1 MELVIFTLTT
11 VKRYIPP
18 SFSPGG
24 VRRSTALLLAG
35 RRQQRRA
42 WAHGAPSVK
51 CAPAALWPCGF
62 RSSSTLLTVRLGRGG
77 GREGSAGG
85 GSHWR
90 ALVQLVAV
98 AGIRVSFQLLPE
110 IPGIFFSG
118 ACSVVPPP
126 PLLLLRVI
134 SALVA
139 PSPGSALLLL
149 HCYF

>member
-62 RSSSTLLTVRLGRGG
+62 RSSSTLLTVRLGG
-77 GREGSAGG
+77 AGG
-85 GSHWR
+85 ERRGRKS
-90 ALVQLVAV
+90 LESS
-98 AGIRVSFQLLPE
+98 GPVSCCCRNQGFLPAS
-110 IPGIFFSG
+110 PRNSRDFFFR
-118 ACSVVPPP
+118 SVFGCTPPP